1 MATPAEHPGANTAEI
16 ATAIDTPA
24 RLSRQLVGL
33 RLDLPV
39 TVDWEAA
46 RVGHWQPETLQE
58 LFREFGFRRF
68 GDEVRALAGGAA
80 PPAAPPQ
87 KGGRPARATR
97 PGELFAKVSDAQAAG
112 APPAPAT
119 DTFEGGAV
127 AAATR

>member
-39 TVDWEAA
+39 TVNWEAA

-80 PPAAPPQ
+80 PPQ
-87 KGGRPARATR
+87 KEVRASRATK
-97 PGELFAKVSDAQAAG
+97 PGNLFAESEPQAAES
-112 APPAPAT
+112 PPAPSRGT
-119 DTFEGGAV
+119 PE
-127 AAATR
+127 AAAP